1 MQNSQIKSPEAL
13 IYDFLSN
20 SGIFEKTLRITR
32 KDIFS
37 VLSPEIFRNI
47 LDRNEISNDFKMYS

>member
-13 IYDFLSN
+13 IYDFLSH